1 MNRNINLSGNG
12 PRRRTKQS
20 STAGSVTVDQTH
32 DQMVITSSVQKLIAA
47 GDSEIQPMVIPSDQ
61 LQGVKLIGYDF
72 DRQYGDNLFTVNGH
86 YEGDGDVQLY
96 VLPISEEMDQETLN
110 TLMQGAPVTK

>member
-1 MNRNINLSGNG
+1 
-12 PRRRTKQS
+12 
-20 STAGSVTVDQTH
+20 
-32 DQMVITSSVQKLIAA
+32 MVITSSVQKLIAA

-61 LQGVKLIGYDF
+61 LQGVKLISYDF
-72 DRQYGDNLFTVNGH
+72 DRQYADNLFTVNGH
-86 YEGDGDVQLY
+86 YEGEGDVQLY